1 MDAVLTFALYSLVLL
16 LVSMAGAFLPRI
28 KELNDRQAHLLMA
41 LSAGIFIGLLFFL
54 LLPEA
59 IHESEHGGFD
69 VHVVMYAIAAVVL
82 GGAKLTGGVGKVSGS
97 FIGTLI
103 MSSFSNIFS
112 MQNVLDAVW
121 SDVVV
126 GAVLLI
132 VIMVQAM
139 VTLRGGG
146 KKKT

>member
-1 MDAVLTFALYSLVLL
+1 M
-16 LVSMAGAFLPRI
+16 
-28 KELNDRQAHLLMA
+28 
-41 LSAGIFIGLLFFL
+41 
-54 LLPEA
+54 
-59 IHESEHGGFD
+59 
-69 VHVVMYAIAAVVL
+69 
-82 GGAKLTGGVGKVSGS
+82 SGS